1 MRRVPCSRRP
11 ERWPVGSTPR
21 WAGPREL
28 QSPASRG
35 QACSTRAARPIGPA
49 PPRGRGGRAR
59 PTPGSSEGCRA
70 AAVGAVGGGTS
81 NAWRLSSCS
90 VIHSIGAG
98 AANPMKQ
105 NHPRV
110 FRRSPKPPI
119 AKASEATCGSADAT
133 GLPIMPV
140 HDVAMVMES
149 GRRRRPGSLRSRGAS
164 CQGRL
169 SGISPIW
176 HGVEPADDA
185 PENQP
190 AVPIP
195 DGLDSP
201 QVVAWAMAPRPWWLA
216 MSTDAHARA
225 LRIVPSPG

>member
-1 MRRVPCSRRP
+1 MAAMLARAVLESSR
-11 ERWPVGSTPR
+11 
-21 WAGPREL
+21 L
-28 QSPASRG
+28 
-35 QACSTRAARPIGPA
+35 
-49 PPRGRGGRAR
+49 RAR
-59 PTPGSSEGCRA
+59 HE
-70 AAVGAVGGGTS
+70 
-81 NAWRLSSCS
+81 
-90 VIHSIGAG
+90 
-98 AANPMKQ
+98 
-105 NHPRV
+105 
-110 FRRSPKPPI
+110 
-119 AKASEATCGSADAT
+119 
-133 GLPIMPV
+133 
-140 HDVAMVMES
+140 VAIVLGS

-176 HGVEPADDA
+176 HGVELADDA